1 MLGNKQKKHSFGDI
15 FEGMLIGGALAS
27 AAVLLFGTKKGK
39 EVQKELVHK
48 YKQLCHKTE
57 GMRAKFGKLVN
68 STKAKKLKRVIKSK
82 KSR

>member
-1 MLGNKQKKHSFGDI
+1 MFGTKQKKHSYGDI

-39 EVQKELVHK
+39 EIQKELVHK

-57 GMRAKFGKLVN
+57 DMKAKFGKLVK
-68 STKAKKLKRVIKSK
+68 STKAKKLKRAV
-82 KSR
+82 KSRKK